1 MLSAT
6 LSITLE
12 VLYDIAGIW
21 STLLQKSLC
30 EHLPQHWIL
39 LAEDLTASLEKL
51 RVASAETDCEPFEKL
66 INRLHDL
73 GVEDG
78 GNVCEEL
85 VSGGV
90 LPLALAA
97 IQGPNDDLQAKG
109 AELVAELAKVE
120 NCRLGCVTGG
130 LVPILVDKMSSPST
144 KVSLQA
150 CRALGN
156 ICYEHDG
163 GRVSVM
169 ESGGASQLLGLLQ
182 RAAQLSDGPED
193 HQLRL
198 VATGFLLN
206 LLNSYDTMQDQSMEA
221 ELVEVLC
228 RYLDKFA
235 EDEDIPTHV
244 LLSLTCMADTEVGR
258 GLVVSKDV
266 TPQLVRVLRINESPE
281 VIETCLELITNLAE
295 TECVKTQVAQG
306 GVCEAVVE
314 VVRRNRDA
322 PNSDLSP
329 PIIKTAT
336 DLIVY
341 ILVGDESMGIVYS
354 GGSGPVYQ
362 ELVEWLTSKL
372 EDLQIAGALAMG
384 NFARSDA
391 HCIQMVQNGIAEKLL
406 KVLCSHNS
414 GEGDIRLQHALLSAL
429 RNLSIA
435 KENKP
440 VLIAQGALDVLLP
453 MVATVETF
461 PVVFKL
467 LATLRMIIDGQIQAA
482 VKVGVDQAVVGRL
495 VGWCSTTDHPGVQ
508 GEASRLLAWIIK
520 NCDGDVAVLASLVA
534 AGCVEPLVLMLGSEH
549 AVMVSEAALAL
560 SLAFTSVP
568 GREAAGATKLKEVV
582 PFVLKNPYLPPEIL
596 CNVLSM
602 LTALLPLESAVEAIK
617 SEDLAAAVT
626 TLTTH
631 AHEDVKRL
639 AEGLKDKLQ

>member
-1 MLSAT
+1 MDDLAT
-6 LSITLE
+6 N
-12 VLYDIAGIW
+12 
-21 STLLQKSLC
+21 
-30 EHLPQHWIL
+30 
-39 LAEDLTASLEKL
+39 LEKL
-51 RVASAETDCEPFEKL
+51 RVASEETNCEPFEKL
-66 INRLHDL
+66 INQLHNL
-73 GVEDG
+73 GPEDG
-78 GNVCEEL
+78 GDVCEEL
-85 VSGGV
+85 VNGGV
-90 LPLALAA
+90 LPLALGA
-97 IQGPNDDLQAKG
+97 IQGSNEDMQAKG

-130 LVPILVDKMSSPST
+130 LVPILVEKMSSPST
-144 KVSLQA
+144 KVALQA

-156 ICYEHDG
+156 ICYEHVSLSDG

-169 ESGGASQLLGLLQ
+169 ESGGAGQLLGLLQ
-182 RAAQLSDGPED
+182 RAAQLSDSPED

-206 LLNSYDTMQDQSMEA
+206 LLNSYETMQDQSMEA

-228 RYLDKFA
+228 HYLDKFA

-244 LLSLTCMADTEVGR
+244 LLSLTCMADTEVGK

-281 VIETCLELITNLAE
+281 VIETCLELITNIAE
-295 TECVKTQVAQG
+295 TECVKTQVAKG
-306 GVCEAVVE
+306 GVCEAVVD
-314 VVRRNRDA
+314 VVRRHRDT
-322 PNSDLSP
+322 PSSDLFP

-341 ILVGDESMGIVYS
+341 ILVGDDSMGIVYG

-362 ELVEWLTSKL
+362 ELVEWLTSEL

-391 HCIQMVQNGIAEKLL
+391 HCIQMVQSGIAEKLL
-406 KVLCSHNS
+406 KVLSSHNT

-440 VLIAQGALDVLLP
+440 ALISQRALEVLLP

-467 LATLRMIIDGQIQAA
+467 LATLRMIIDGQTQAA
-482 VKVGVDQAVVGRL
+482 LKVGGDEAVVGRL

-520 NCDGDVAVLASLVA
+520 NCEGNAGVVTSLVT
-534 AGCVEPLVLMLGSEH
+534 AGCIAPLVLMLGSEH

-560 SLAFTSVP
+560 TLAFSTEP
-568 GREAAGATKLKEVV
+568 GREAAGSTKLKEVA

-602 LTALLPLESAVEAIK
+602 LVALLPLESAVDAIK
-617 SEDLAAAVT
+617 SDDLQGAVT
-626 TLTTH
+626 ALTNH
-631 AHEDVKRL
+631 ANEEVKKL
-639 AEGLKDKLQ
+639 SGVLKEKL

>member
-1 MLSAT
+1 M
-6 LSITLE
+6 
-12 VLYDIAGIW
+12 DD
-21 STLLQKSLC
+21 
-30 EHLPQHWIL
+30 
-39 LAEDLTASLEKL
+39 LASSLEKL

-66 INRLHDL
+66 INQLHNL
-73 GVEDG
+73 GPDDG
-78 GNVCEEL
+78 GEVCEEL
-85 VSGGV
+85 VAGGV

-97 IQGPNDDLQAKG
+97 IQGSNEDIQAKG

-130 LVPILVDKMSSPST
+130 LVPILVEKMSSPST
-144 KVSLQA
+144 KVAQQA

-156 ICYEHDG
+156 ICYEHVFLPDG

-182 RAAQLSDGPED
+182 RAAQLSDSPED

-206 LLNSYDTMQDQSMEA
+206 LLNSYDTVQDQSMEA

-228 RYLDKFA
+228 HYLDKFA

-281 VIETCLELITNLAE
+281 VIETCLELVTNLAE

-306 GVCEAVVE
+306 GVCEAVMD
-314 VVRRNRDA
+314 VVRRHRDT
-322 PNSDLSP
+322 PSSDLSP

-336 DLIVY
+336 DLIVL
-341 ILVGDESMGIVYS
+341 ILVGDESMGIIYS

-362 ELVEWLTSKL
+362 ELVEWLTSEL

-391 HCIQMVQNGIAEKLL
+391 HCIQMVQSGIAEKLL
-406 KVLCSHNS
+406 KVLSSHNT

-429 RNLSIA
+429 RNLCIA
-435 KENKP
+435 RENKP
-440 VLIAQGALDVLLP
+440 VLISQGAMDVLLP
-453 MVATVETF
+453 MVSTVETF

-467 LATLRMIIDGQIQAA
+467 LATLRMIIDGQTQAA
-482 VKVGVDQAVVGRL
+482 LKVGGAEAVVGRL

-520 NCDGDVAVLASLVA
+520 NCEGDAGVVTSLVA
-534 AGCVEPLVLMLGSEH
+534 AGCVAPLVLMLGSEH
-549 AVMVSEAALAL
+549 AVMVSEAALGLAL
-560 SLAFTSVP
+560 TFTTAP
-568 GREAAGATKLKEVV
+568 GREAAEATKLKEVA

-596 CNVLSM
+596 ANVLSM
-602 LTALLPLESAVEAIK
+602 LIALLPLESAFDAIK
-617 SEDLAAAVT
+617 SEDLQGAVSS
-626 TLTTH
+626 LTSH
-631 AHEDVKRL
+631 ANEEVKRL
-639 AEGLKDKLQ
+639 AGELKVKL